1 MASTADSTPGT
12 PRFPPPPMPIDD
24 EHAQAFDALADLFL
38 GPSTP
43 DPLASTPPDIIE
55 EPLPTPTEPTD
66 QPAAPIA
73 QPTATL
79 RLKRDEDHHHDQH
92 TDLAEH
98 NEPRDHQPDP
108 LSSTEASPTPQI
120 EVILQA
126 PLPGLASSWVQPH
139 ARASASTQGQLTLV
153 RAGRSSCR
161 VDRLHIRAS
170 SPSRPQ
176 PTTPHTDLRQAL
188 HSARSAT
195 SRTVIAPSE
204 GDEHAILLS
213 PACTHITLIC
223 GCDQSSIVG
232 AYRRL
237 KRLAE
242 LFTSTNNNTSTT
254 PSTPEI
260 RILFVGSDEHTAKAA
275 FARLS
280 DAAGSFLRMPLAMLA
295 PVHRLSPAGNVLAD
309 TLYDGPLSIEL
320 TEALPIL
327 AANTPTQPPPTPA
340 RPRAITP
347 PISPR
352 TRRLL
357 TDEELAGLIE
367 FIPST
372 PSSSSSSNSANNTH
386 SSLRDD
392 TTPILD
398 AAAEAIHAEFDLDF
412 DVEDTADLDQPPA
425 SPSSQPIT
433 DRANKPAP
441 ASSPA
446 ASFAAPSTSPA
457 PATNLAA
464 LIAGLSPLQARCPFT
479 PAVQLALDTQG
490 RLHLLSSEPLPQ
502 AVSDLEVASAWATA
516 HRDLLALTP
525 GCQALTTSSTAATPP
540 LRHWFTPD
548 AKAAKHMLDANL
560 RVHLLLT
567 ITTPG
572 LHACA
577 MN

>member
-1 MASTADSTPGT
+1 
-12 PRFPPPPMPIDD
+12 MPIDD

-38 GPSTP
+38 GGPTP
-43 DPLASTPPDIIE
+43 DPLAPASADLVE
-55 EPLPTPTEPTD
+55 ETSPSPTEPTD
-66 QPAAPIA
+66 QPAAPTP
-73 QPTATL
+73 PTATL
-79 RLKRDEDHHHDQH
+79 RLKRDDDHPHDQS
-92 TDLAEH
+92 AELSDH
-98 NEPRDHQPDP
+98 DESLDHQPDP
-108 LSSTEASPTPQI
+108 LPAAEASRTTQI

-126 PLPGLASSWVQPH
+126 PLPGLASSWVQHH

-161 VDRLHIRAS
+161 VDLLHIRAS
-170 SPSRPQ
+170 TPSHTPSRAQ
-176 PTTPHTDLRQAL
+176 STTPHTDLRQAL
-188 HSARSAT
+188 HAARSIS

-204 GDEHAILLS
+204 GDEHALLLS
-213 PACTHITLIC
+213 SSCTHITLIC
-223 GCDQSSIVG
+223 GCDQSSVVG

-242 LFTSTNNNTSTT
+242 LFNTTNNNPSST
-254 PSTPEI
+254 PATPEI

-280 DAAGSFLRMPLAMLA
+280 EAAGSFLRMPLAMLT

-309 TLYDGPLSIEL
+309 TLYDGPLTLEL
-320 TEALPIL
+320 AEALTIL
-327 AANTPTQPPPTPA
+327 ATVNPAPTHTPEPTP
-340 RPRAITP
+340 RRTDIS

-372 PSSSSSSNSANNTH
+372 SSTSST
-386 SSLRDD
+386 LRDD

-398 AAAEAIHAEFDLDF
+398 AAVEAIHAEFDLDF
-412 DVEDTADLDQPPA
+412 DIEDTADLDQPSA
-425 SPSSQPIT
+425 SPSSNPVAART
-433 DRANKPAP
+433 VEPAQALSP
-441 ASSPA
+441 TTSPVASPA
-446 ASFAAPSTSPA
+446 AQSPA
-457 PATNLAA
+457 QSPNLAA

-479 PAVQLALDTQG
+479 PSVQLALDAEG
-490 RLHLLSSEPLPQ
+490 RLHMLSREPLPQ

-516 HRDLLALTP
+516 HRELLALTP
-525 GCQALTTSSTAATPP
+525 GCQALNTSSTAATPP

>member
-38 GPSTP
+38 GSSSLEAPAASSLDDTP
-43 DPLASTPPDIIE
+43 LTTPTVE
-55 EPLPTPTEPTD
+55 EPID
-66 QPAAPIA
+66 QPAAPST
-73 QPTATL
+73 PTATL
-79 RLKRDEDHHHDQH
+79 RLKRDDDHHDDQPAH
-92 TDLAEH
+92 SDPDESTH
-98 NEPRDHQPDP
+98 HQPDP
-108 LSSTEASPTPQI
+108 LPEVETSRTPQI

-126 PLPGLASSWVQPH
+126 PLPGLASSWVQHH
-139 ARASASTQGQLTLV
+139 ARAQASSHGQLTLI

-161 VDRLHIRAS
+161 VDRLHVRAGGYA
-170 SPSRPQ
+170 PAPG
-176 PTTPHTDLRQAL
+176 TLHTDLRQAL
-188 HSARSAT
+188 HAARSIS

-204 GDEHAILLS
+204 GDEHALLLS
-213 PACTHITLIC
+213 SSCTHITLIC
-223 GCDQSSIVG
+223 GCDQSSVVG

-242 LFTSTNNNTSTT
+242 LFTTTNNNPSST

-280 DAAGSFLRMPLAMLA
+280 EAAGSFLRMPLAMLT

-309 TLYDGPLSIEL
+309 TLYDGPLTLEL
-320 TEALPIL
+320 AEALPIL
-327 AANTPTQPPPTPA
+327 SAVTPPPARTPEPA
-340 RPRAITP
+340 PAPRRCDAP

-372 PSSSSSSNSANNTH
+372 SSTSST
-386 SSLRDD
+386 LRDD

-398 AAAEAIHAEFDLDF
+398 AAVESIHAEFDLDF
-412 DVEDTADLDQPPA
+412 DIEDTADLDQPSA
-425 SPSSQPIT
+425 QPVV
-433 DRANKPAP
+433 DRANEPAAA
-441 ASSPA
+441 ASS
-446 ASFAAPSTSPA
+446 SAPSPA
-457 PATNLAA
+457 PATNLAS
-464 LIAGLSPLQARCPFT
+464 LIAGLSPLLARCPFT
-479 PAVQLALDTQG
+479 PTVQLALDAQG
-490 RLHLLSSEPLPQ
+490 QLHLLSNEPLPQ

-516 HRDLLALTP
+516 HRELLALTP

-577 MN
+577 IN

>member
-1 MASTADSTPGT
+1 
-12 PRFPPPPMPIDD
+12 MPIDD

-38 GPSTP
+38 GPATP
-43 DPLASTPPDIIE
+43 EPLAASSLDDAPLTTPTVE
-55 EPLPTPTEPTD
+55 EPID
-66 QPAAPIA
+66 QPAAPST
-73 QPTATL
+73 PTATL
-79 RLKRDEDHHHDQH
+79 RLKRDDDHHDDQPALSDHDDS
-92 TDLAEH
+92 TD
-98 NEPRDHQPDP
+98 PQPDP
-108 LSSTEASPTPQI
+108 LPEVETSRTPQI

-126 PLPGLASSWVQPH
+126 PLPGLASSWVQHH
-139 ARASASTQGQLTLV
+139 ARAQASSQGQLTLI

-161 VDRLHIRAS
+161 VDRLHVRAGGYA
-170 SPSRPQ
+170 PAPG
-176 PTTPHTDLRQAL
+176 TLHTDLRQAL
-188 HSARSAT
+188 HAARSVSA
-195 SRTVIAPSE
+195 RTVIAPSE
-204 GDEHAILLS
+204 GDEHALLLS
-213 PACTHITLIC
+213 SACTHITLIC
-223 GCDQSSIVG
+223 GCDQSSVVG

-242 LFTSTNNNTSTT
+242 LFTSTSNNPSTT
-254 PSTPEI
+254 PVTPEI

-280 DAAGSFLRMPLAMLA
+280 DAASSFLRMPLAMLT

-309 TLYDGPLSIEL
+309 TLYDGPLTLEL
-320 TEALPIL
+320 TEALTIL
-327 AANTPTQPPPTPA
+327 ATVNPAPAHTPEPTP
-340 RPRAITP
+340 RRTDIS

-372 PSSSSSSNSANNTH
+372 SSSS

-398 AAAEAIHAEFDLDF
+398 AAAEAIRAEFDLDF
-412 DVEDTADLDQPPA
+412 DVEDTADLDQPSA
-425 SPSSQPIT
+425 SPSSQPVAV
-433 DRANKPAP
+433 RADEPAQALSP
-441 ASSPA
+441 TTSPVASPA
-446 ASFAAPSTSPA
+446 AHA
-457 PATNLAA
+457 PAQSPNLAS

-479 PAVQLALDTQG
+479 PTVQLALDSQG
-490 RLHLLSSEPLPQ
+490 QLHLLSREPLPQ

-516 HRDLLALTP
+516 HRELLALTP

-540 LRHWFTPD
+540 LRHWFTQD